1 MSDKKKKTHLIL
13 SDDDD
18 DFHEWCCCYSLW
30 TWVTVRHLFPSL
42 PFSLLRNWSNLTN
55 QACTAAAYCN
65 CSLTGG
71 PTTNC
76 LPGLWSWCEKFAWR
90 ARCNTPKLSTLE
102 FRWNWSLV
110 ALDYIILKETF
121 KVRGVSSLIVSATLY
136 LWVQKK
142 RLREMDW
149 WINWSVTNT
158 QK

>member
-1 MSDKKKKTHLIL
+1 MMIFMSDAAVIVCGLESQWDICFRPFLFLCWET
-13 SDDDD
+13 
-18 DFHEWCCCYSLW
+18 EA
-30 TWVTVRHLFPSL
+30 TWH
-42 PFSLLRNWSNLTN
+42 
-55 QACTAAAYCN
+55 QARTAAAYCN

-71 PTTNC
+71 PTINC

-90 ARCNTPKLSTLE
+90 ARCNIPKLSTLE